1 MEENAN
7 EALGRFFAEAPIPM
21 LLVDAKTEKI
31 AQANAAAC
39 RLYGWG
45 AETLKTMSF
54 EELSA
59 DRGETGNAAAGNL
72 SPGRSL
78 IGCHRLADGS
88 SIAVEVSVARL
99 QQQGKEFLCAI
110 VHDSGGRAA
119 AEARLA
125 ESERR
130 LATLMSNLPGMA
142 YRCRNDPSWT
152 MEFVS
157 TGCLPLTGHPPEDL
171 LGNARV
177 SYAELIHPEDRQA
190 VWAGVQE
197 ALERQ
202 GPFQLTYRIR
212 TARGEEKWVWEAGQG
227 VFDPSGRCL
236 AIEGFIT
243 DVTQR
248 LQAEEAL
255 RQSEEKFRLAFRTS
269 PDAINLNRLTDGL
282 FLDINEG
289 FTRLTGYSREE
300 TLGKTSL
307 ELDIWNDAADRQ
319 RLVEGLRREGHV
331 ENLEACFRRKDG
343 STGIGL
349 MSARVFK
356 LQGEEVILS
365 ITRDITRLREID
377 AQLKEA
383 ERKYRELAEF
393 LPQGIFEIDADGN
406 LLYLNQKGHAL
417 FGYQPADL
425 ASGFQVLEAFS
436 PADRERVR
444 ADIRRILAG
453 GKLDP
458 PEYTALRKDG
468 TPFPVRILAGSI
480 LRENLPVG
488 VRGVVIDLTDMRRAE
503 EDRKRLETQLQ
514 QAQKMEALGTLAG
527 GVAHDFNNILAVI
540 VGNANLL
547 ELSEGLSAADRG
559 CLRQILAASARARE
573 LIKQILAFSRR
584 GTQEKILVNLKPVVK
599 ETVQFLKS
607 TLPSSIEVRQHIA
620 AEAPPL
626 LADPTQMQQVLMN
639 LCTNAAHAMEGTQ
652 TRRLGIRLDALRLA
666 EEELR
671 FEPDIE
677 AGDFVRLAVSDTGYG
692 IDPRIRERIFE
703 PYFTTKPAG
712 KGTGLGL
719 SVVHGIVRHHG
730 GFIRVESEPGLGT
743 EIHVFLPAARPLA
756 TDASRPAALVE
767 IPHGEGVVLFV
778 DDEPALA
785 EMGLQMLS
793 CIGYT
798 PEIRTSPLEA
808 LEAFRAHPRRYCA
821 VVTDLSMPQ
830 MNGIQLA
837 RRLREIRPD
846 IPVALCTGFSEPS
859 AEDRARAAGVAA
871 FLYKP
876 LTLADLANALKTLLE
891 EDNRLMPSH
900 GS

>member
-1 MEENAN
+1 MEETGE
-7 EALGRFFAEAPIPM
+7 EALGRFFAEAPVPM
-21 LLVDAKTEKI
+21 LLVNAETGTI

-39 RLYGWG
+39 RLYGWS
-45 AETLKTMSF
+45 AEALKAMAF

-59 DRGETGNAAAGNL
+59 DRGETGNAAGGGL
-72 SPGRSL
+72 SPGRAT
-78 IGCHRLADGS
+78 IGRHRLADGS
-88 SIAVEVSVARL
+88 SIAVEVAVARL
-99 QQQGKEFLCAI
+99 RRQGKDFLCVI
-110 VHDSGGRAA
+110 VHDAGGRVA
-119 AEARLA
+119 AETRLA

-130 LATLMSNLPGMA
+130 LATLMANLPGMA

-177 SYAELIHPEDRQA
+177 SYAELIHPEDRRH
-190 VWAGVQE
+190 VWVGVQE
-197 ALERQ
+197 ALARQ

-248 LQAEEAL
+248 LKAEEAL

-307 ELDIWNDAADRQ
+307 ELDIWNDPADRQ
-319 RLVEGLRREGHV
+319 RLLEGLRREGHV
-331 ENLEACFRRKDG
+331 ENLEARFRRKDG

-349 MSARVFK
+349 MSAQVFK

-444 ADIRRILAG
+444 ADIRRVVAG
-453 GKLDP
+453 QKIDP

-480 LRENLPVG
+480 LREEIPVG
-488 VRGVVIDLTDMRRAE
+488 VRGVVIDLTDIRRAE

-514 QAQKMEALGTLAG
+514 QAQKMEAIGTLAG

-540 VGNANLL
+540 IGNANLL
-547 ELSEGLSAADRG
+547 ELSESLSAADRG
-559 CLRQILAASARARE
+559 CLRQILAASVRARD
-573 LIKQILAFSRR
+573 LVRQILAFSRR

-599 ETVQFLKS
+599 ETAQFLKS
-607 TLPSSIEVRQHIA
+607 TLPSAIEIREAIA
-620 AEAPPL
+620 ADLPPVM
-626 LADPTQMQQVLMN
+626 ADPTQMQQVLMN
-639 LCTNAAHAMEGTQ
+639 LCTNAAHAMEGTP
-652 TRRLGIRLDALRLA
+652 TRRLGIRLDAVRLS

-677 AGDFVRLAVSDTGYG
+677 AGHFVRLAVSDSGCG

-743 EIHVFLPAARPLA
+743 EIQVFLPAARPLA
-756 TDASRPAALVE
+756 TDAPHPAAPVA

-837 RRLREIRPD
+837 RRLREIHPG
-846 IPVALCTGFSEPS
+846 IPVALCTGFSDPG
-859 AEDRARAAGVAA
+859 AEVRARAAGVAA

-891 EDNRLMPSH
+891 EENRRLPPQ